1 LKPARQILPFVSTL
15 LFCALAPGVILAE
28 QAKEPYKPT
37 YGQAGRD
44 AVWVPSPDSTVELM
58 LDIAKITSNDFV
70 IDLGSG
76 DGRTVIAAARRGAKA
91 LGVEYNEKLVGLSR
105 QLAQEAGVA
114 DKASFAQGDMYVADV
129 SEASALVLFLLTQ
142 NLDKLVPNFMKMKPG
157 SRIVVNTFR
166 ISGWEPDYSERVK
179 NCTQWCT
186 VDLYIVP
193 ANVDGTWS
201 LGDDTLTLQQSFQM
215 IAGELSK
222 PGGTARISGGRLRGH
237 QISFSIDGTLYEG
250 RVEGDTMTG
259 KIAGDSGRTWT
270 AKRKQPGTQRSALPI
285 QQAK

>member
-1 LKPARQILPFVSTL
+1 LNPARQILPLVSTL

-58 LDIAKITSNDFV
+58 LDIAKITPNDFV

-105 QLAQEAGVA
+105 QLAEEAGVA

-129 SEASALVLFLLTQ
+129 SEANALVLFLLTQ

-166 ISGWEPDYSERVK
+166 ISGWEPDYSEKVK
-179 NCTQWCT
+179 DCTQWCT
-186 VDLYIVP
+186 VDMYIVP
-193 ANVDGTWS
+193 ANVEGTWS
-201 LGDDTLTLQQSFQM
+201 LGDNTLTLQQSFQM
-215 IAGELSK
+215 IEGELSK
-222 PGGTARISGGRLRGH
+222 PGGKAKISEGRLRGD
-237 QISFSIDGTLYEG
+237 QVSFSIDGTVYEG

-259 KIAGDSGRTWT
+259 KIAGDSGRAWS
-270 AKRKQPGTQRSALPI
+270 AKRSALPMR
-285 QQAK
+285 QAK